1 MPRIWRFTPHDE
13 PRVRHLAAALGV
25 SPLTAQVLI
34 ARGLVEPAAAKVF
47 LSGTLHDLYPPE
59 SLPGVLEAA
68 ERIAAA
74 AKAGRRIT
82 IYGDYDVDGV
92 TSVTLLWHCLTLLK
106 AKVDYYIPSRLD
118 EGYGLNCDAIRKL
131 HAEDPTRLLVSVDCG
146 ICSVEEAALARELG
160 LELIITDH
168 HSLGTSL
175 PAAATLVHPRL
186 PGSTYPFG
194 ELCGAGVAFKLA
206 WAVCKVMHDGQ
217 SASPRMRDFLTDAI
231 GLAALGTIA
240 DCVPLRDEN
249 RLIVRY
255 GLRAIAT
262 RSGPGLKALM
272 LVSGIDPKRAPDAE
286 AIGYRLAPRINA
298 AGRLGQ
304 AALAVELLTT
314 DKQDRART
322 LAEYLDKLNKE
333 RQQVERR
340 MLKEA
345 KELVESHPGG
355 ADAPALVLASH
366 EWHPGVVGIVAGRVA
381 EHFQKPA
388 VLIGL
393 DRSTNCGQ
401 GSARSFANFD
411 LHAGLSF
418 CSDLLIGCGGHQA
431 AAGLRV
437 DASKIDAFREK
448 FLGYVT
454 EHHSPTQADYEIAV
468 DAEVRLADVT
478 AAAIRELD
486 SLGPF
491 GQQNPRPAFVATNV
505 ELAGPP
511 KTMGEGNRH
520 LSLLVRQH
528 SGSPMRA
535 VAFGRSEWAEP
546 IADAG
551 PLSLHF
557 VAEINRW
564 NGNERVELRLTDWRG
579 ADSPVAPR
587 RESRH

>member
-1 MPRIWRFTPHDE
+1 MPRVWRFIPHDE
-13 PRVRHLAAALGV
+13 PRVRRLSAALGV
-25 SPLTAQVLI
+25 APLTAQVLI
-34 ARGLVEPAAAKVF
+34 ARGLDEPAAAKVF

-59 SLPGVLEAA
+59 SLPGVIEAA
-68 ERIAAA
+68 ERISTA

-92 TSVTLLWHCLTLLK
+92 TSVSLLWHCLTLLK

-131 HAEDPTRLLVSVDCG
+131 HAEDPSRLLVSVDCG
-146 ICSVEEAALARELG
+146 ICSVDEAALAKELG

-168 HSLGTSL
+168 HSFGPTL
-175 PAAATLVHPRL
+175 PDAATLVHPRL

-206 WAVCKVMHDGQ
+206 WAICKVMHDGR

-231 GLAALGTIA
+231 GLAALGTVA

-255 GLRAIAT
+255 GLRAIST

-272 LVSGIDPKRAPDAE
+272 LASGIDPKRPADAE
-286 AIGYRLAPRINA
+286 AIGFRLAPRINA

-304 AALAVELLTT
+304 AGLAVELLTT
-314 DKQDRART
+314 DKPERAQT
-322 LAEYLDKLNKE
+322 LADYLDTLNKE

-355 ADAPALVLASH
+355 ADAAALVLASH
-366 EWHPGVVGIVAGRVA
+366 DWHPGVVGIVAGRVA
-381 EHFQKPA
+381 EHYQKPA

-393 DRSTNCGQ
+393 DRTTSCGQ
-401 GSARSFANFD
+401 GSARSFAGFD
-411 LHAGLSF
+411 LHTALMACGQH
-418 CSDLLIGCGGHQA
+418 LIGCGGHKA
-431 AAGLRV
+431 AAGLRIE
-437 DASKIDAFREK
+437 ASKVDTFREM
-448 FLGYVT
+448 FCAYVAEHYQPT
-454 EHHSPTQADYEIAV
+454 ESDYELLV

-486 SLGPF
+486 TLGPF
-491 GQQNPRPAFVATNV
+491 GQQNPRPSFVATNV

-520 LSLLVRQH
+520 LALLVRQH
-528 SGSPMRA
+528 SGSPLRA
-535 VAFGRSEWAEP
+535 VAFGRSEWAAP
-546 IADAG
+546 MADAG

-564 NGNERVELRLTDWRG
+564 NGNERVELRLTDWQG
-579 ADSPVAPR
+579 ATVSARD
-587 RESRH
+587 

>member
-1 MPRIWRFTPHDE
+1 MPRTWRFTPHDE
-13 PRVRHLAAALGV
+13 PRVRRLAAALGV
-25 SPLTAQVLI
+25 APLTAQVLI
-34 ARGLVEPAAAKVF
+34 ARGLDEPTAAKVF

-59 SLPGVLEAA
+59 SLPGVNEAA

-92 TSVTLLWHCLTLLK
+92 TSVSLLWHCLTLLK
-106 AKVDYYIPSRLD
+106 ANVDYYIPSRLD

-146 ICSVEEAALARELG
+146 ICSVEEACLATELG

-168 HSLGTSL
+168 HSLGESL

-186 PGSTYPFG
+186 PGSTYPFA
-194 ELCGAGVAFKLA
+194 ELCGVGVAFKLA

-231 GLAALGTIA
+231 GLAAIGTIA

-262 RSGPGLKALM
+262 RSCPGLKALM
-272 LVSGIDPKRAPDAE
+272 MVSGIDLKRAPDAE

-314 DKQDRART
+314 DKPDRART
-322 LAEYLDKLNKE
+322 LAEYLDTLNKE

-345 KELVESHPGG
+345 KELVETHPGG

-393 DRSTNCGQ
+393 DRATNCGQ

-418 CSDLLIGCGGHQA
+418 CSDLLIGCGGHKA

-437 DASKIDAFREK
+437 DGSKLDAFREK
-448 FLGYVT
+448 FLAYVA
-454 EHHSPTQADYEIAV
+454 EHHAPTESDYELAV

-478 AAAIRELD
+478 AAAIRELET
-486 SLGPF
+486 LGPF

-511 KTMGEGNRH
+511 RTMGEGNRH

-528 SGSPMRA
+528 AGSPLRA

-546 IADAG
+546 IAGAG

-579 ADSPVAPR
+579 ERISADACS
-587 RESRH
+587 

>member
-1 MPRIWRFTPHDE
+1 MPRVWRFTPHDE
-13 PRVRHLAAALGV
+13 PRVRRLAAALGIA
-25 SPLTAQVLI
+25 PLTAQVLI
-34 ARGLVEPAAAKVF
+34 ARGLDEPAAAKVF

-59 SLPGVLEAA
+59 SLPGVVEAA

-74 AKAGRRIT
+74 ANANRRIT

-92 TSVTLLWHCLTLLK
+92 TSVSLLWHCLTLLK

-118 EGYGLNCDAIRKL
+118 EGYGLNCEAIRKL
-131 HAEDPTRLLVSVDCG
+131 HAEDPSRLLVSVDCG
-146 ICSVEEAALARELG
+146 ICSVEEAALAKQLG

-168 HSLGTSL
+168 HSFGAAL
-175 PAAATLVHPRL
+175 PDAATLVHPRL

-206 WAVCKVMHDGQ
+206 WAVCKLMHDGQ

-231 GLAALGTIA
+231 GLAALGTVA

-272 LVSGIDPKRAPDAE
+272 LASGIDPKRAPDAE

-314 DKQDRART
+314 DKPDRAQS
-322 LAEYLDKLNKE
+322 LADYLDKLNKE

-345 KELVESHPGG
+345 KELVETHPGG
-355 ADAPALVLASH
+355 ADAPAFVLASH
-366 EWHPGVVGIVAGRVA
+366 DWHPGVVGIVAGRVA

-393 DRSTNCGQ
+393 DRATNCGQ
-401 GSARSFANFD
+401 GSARSFAGFD
-411 LHAGLSF
+411 LHVALTACGEH
-418 CSDLLIGCGGHQA
+418 LLGCGGHKA
-431 AAGLRV
+431 AAGLRIES
-437 DASKIDAFREK
+437 SKLEAFREM
-448 FLGYVT
+448 FCDYVLR
-454 EHHSPTQADYEIAV
+454 HHAPTKEDYELAV
-468 DAEVRLADVT
+468 DAEVRLSDVT
-478 AAAIRELD
+478 AAAVRELD
-486 SLGPF
+486 TLGPF
-491 GQQNPRPAFVATNV
+491 
-505 ELAGPP
+505 
-511 KTMGEGNRH
+511 
-520 LSLLVRQH
+520 
-528 SGSPMRA
+528 
-535 VAFGRSEWAEP
+535 
-546 IADAG
+546 
-551 PLSLHF
+551 
-557 VAEINRW
+557 
-564 NGNERVELRLTDWRG
+564 
-579 ADSPVAPR
+579 
-587 RESRH
+587 

>member
-1 MPRIWRFTPHDE
+1 MPRVWRFIPHDE
-13 PRVRHLAAALGV
+13 PRVRRLSAALGV
-25 SPLTAQVLI
+25 APLTAQVLI
-34 ARGLVEPAAAKVF
+34 ARGLDEPAAAKVF

-59 SLPGVLEAA
+59 SLPGVIEAA
-68 ERIAAA
+68 ERISTA

-92 TSVTLLWHCLTLLK
+92 TSVSLLWHCLTLLK

-131 HAEDPTRLLVSVDCG
+131 HAEDPSRLLVSVDCG
-146 ICSVEEAALARELG
+146 ICSVDEAALAKELG

-168 HSLGTSL
+168 HSFGPTL
-175 PAAATLVHPRL
+175 PDAATLVHPRL

-206 WAVCKVMHDGQ
+206 WAICKVMHDGR

-231 GLAALGTIA
+231 GLAALGTVA

-255 GLRAIAT
+255 GLRAIST

-272 LVSGIDPKRAPDAE
+272 LASGIDPKRPADAE
-286 AIGYRLAPRINA
+286 AIGFRLAPRINA

-304 AALAVELLTT
+304 AGLAVELLTT
-314 DKQDRART
+314 DKPERAQT
-322 LAEYLDKLNKE
+322 LADYLDTLNKE

-355 ADAPALVLASH
+355 ADAAALVLASH
-366 EWHPGVVGIVAGRVA
+366 DWHPGVVGIVAGRVA
-381 EHFQKPA
+381 EHYQKPA

-393 DRSTNCGQ
+393 DRTTSCGQ
-401 GSARSFANFD
+401 GSARSFAGFD
-411 LHAGLSF
+411 LHTALMACGQH
-418 CSDLLIGCGGHQA
+418 LIGCGGHKA
-431 AAGLRV
+431 AAGLRIE
-437 DASKIDAFREK
+437 ASKVDTFREM
-448 FLGYVT
+448 FCAYVA
-454 EHHSPTQADYEIAV
+454 EHHQPTESDYELLV

-486 SLGPF
+486 TLGPF
-491 GQQNPRPAFVATNV
+491 GQQNPRPSFVATNV

-520 LSLLVRQH
+520 LALLVRQH
-528 SGSPMRA
+528 SGSPLRA
-535 VAFGRSEWAEP
+535 VAFGRSEWAAP
-546 IADAG
+546 MADAG

-564 NGNERVELRLTDWRG
+564 NGNERVELRLTDWQG
-579 ADSPVAPR
+579 ATVSARD
-587 RESRH
+587 